1 MILLLLRNRFI
12 FYKAYILYKDK
23 IKYIK
28 ESSAYV
34 NYLKRKVCVMNV
46 WKRVICS
53 KSNHRSGKS
62 KVCESIV
69 LNQTDFLSPYEFD
82 QFFF

>member
-1 MILLLLRNRFI
+1 
-12 FYKAYILYKDK
+12 
-23 IKYIK
+23 
-28 ESSAYV
+28 
-34 NYLKRKVCVMNV
+34 MNV

-53 KSNHRSGKS
+53 KSNHKSGKS

-82 QFFF
+82 QFFFEIDSML